1 MIYLDSSVALAAIL
15 AEARMPPE
23 ALWKE
28 QLSSSRL
35 LQYEVWNRIFA
46 KGLGDTH
53 ADEVAEVLRKVDMI
67 ELTSRFLGRALR
79 PFPIAVRTLDGLH
92 LATIE
97 YLRADG
103 DTIELAS
110 YDGRLIAAAAALGIP
125 LAELS

>member
-1 MIYLDSSVALAAIL
+1 
-15 AEARMPPE
+15 MPPE